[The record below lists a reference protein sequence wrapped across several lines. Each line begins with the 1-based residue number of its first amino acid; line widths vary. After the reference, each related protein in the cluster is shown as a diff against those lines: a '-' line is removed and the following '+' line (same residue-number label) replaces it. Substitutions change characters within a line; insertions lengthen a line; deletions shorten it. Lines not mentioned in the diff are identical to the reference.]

1 MNLKTFIKWS
11 GNKSKHLRHILPY
24 IPKEYNTYY
33 EPFIGSGALFL
44 KLQPEKWVINDLNK
58 DLINCWE
65 SVKTDPDIMIEIF
78 KEFGKIF
85 KPMSKQEKVLYCR
98 AILSQID
105 KMPYDITRA
114 GVFMLMKYCVYMGN
128 ILRNNKFYFNG
139 LDLNIL
145 INNNLVFLSKNIN
158 DNIYNIS
165 RYLNSSNGIILNKD
179 YKDVLNKT
187 REGDFVFLDPP
198 YIEEHNYQFN
208 YNKGEKL
215 DIKFINDLYKE
226 VKKLDK
232 KGVKWIMTQSDT
244 SEIKNIFDEYDII
257 EFEVYRSYKKKYIY
271 ELIIKNY

>member
-1 MNLKTFIKWS
+1 MKLKTFIKWS

-24 IPKEYNTYY
+24 IPKDYNTYF

-58 DLINCWE
+58 DLINCWK
-65 SVKTDPDIMIEIF
+65 SVKNDPDIIIEIF

-85 KPMSKQEKVLYCR
+85 KPMTKQEKVLYCR
-98 AILSQID
+98 EILSQID
-105 KMPYDITRA
+105 KMSYDIKRA
-114 GVFMLMKYCVYMGN
+114 GIYMLMKYCVYMGN

-145 INNNLVFLSKNIN
+145 INNNLVFLSKKIN
-158 DNIYNIS
+158 NNIYNVS
-165 RYLNSSNGIILNKD
+165 RYLNSSHGIILNKD

-208 YNKGEKL
+208 YNKNEKL
-215 DIKFINDLYKE
+215 DTKFIEDLYKE

-244 SEIKNIFDEYDII
+244 IEIKNIFDEYDII
-257 EFEVYRSYKKKYIY
+257 EFEVYRSYKKNYVY